1 MFCKLANGKPA
12 NFPIGCKLK
21 ISKFTQ
27 YGQFEMLCPHRPK
40 TANQQ
45 MPVNLAS
52 TTG

>member
-1 MFCKLANGKPA
+1 
-12 NFPIGCKLK
+12 LK

-40 TANQQ
+40 AAAWQ
-45 MPVNLAS
+45 MPVNLAN